1 MKNLIHALKKYAKTY
16 MDFQGQPRDN
26 QLIFHKLSQTIQE
39 AHEKHLALHA
49 IYEEKSFT
57 GDLVK
62 WDTAHN
68 KLILKNIKH
77 NISAIIPID
86 AIKNLTLVPPTVRQ
100 SQENHNQE
108 KRTTSL

>member
-49 IYEEKSFT
+49 I
-57 GDLVK
+57 
-62 WDTAHN
+62 
-68 KLILKNIKH
+68 
-77 NISAIIPID
+77 
-86 AIKNLTLVPPTVRQ
+86 
-100 SQENHNQE
+100 
-108 KRTTSL
+108 

>member
-1 MKNLIHALKKYAKTY
+1 
-16 MDFQGQPRDN
+16 MDFQSQPRDN

-39 AHEKHLALHA
+39 AQEKHLALHA

-86 AIKNLTLVPPTVRQ
+86 AIKHLTLVPPTVRQ